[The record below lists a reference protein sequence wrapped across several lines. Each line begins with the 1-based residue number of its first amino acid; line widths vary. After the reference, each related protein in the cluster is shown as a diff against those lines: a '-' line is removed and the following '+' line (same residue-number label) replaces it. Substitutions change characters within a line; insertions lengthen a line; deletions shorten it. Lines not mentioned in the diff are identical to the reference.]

1 MTRLTQNI
9 NNYINKVQEFVS
21 RERIFVKYISLF
33 LITTTALFLTLLKY
47 NTFDF
52 GIIAL
57 ICWIFAFLDLARIKF
72 RDFEIDFMTHQQAI
86 TEDERKLFMDNY
98 NLMEKFTFEFRKS
111 NKIDATVLEYIS
123 KATQMAYLCLSK
135 KLATQLDK
143 YLTTATRVYFLDKK
157 IETTEQK
164 GKNPSE
170 YMIEKN
176 KYLDELYSINLVELY
191 RPYVK
196 VKTNAE
202 E

>member
-1 MTRLTQNI
+1 M
-9 NNYINKVQEFVS
+9 
-21 RERIFVKYISLF
+21 
-33 LITTTALFLTLLKY
+33 
-47 NTFDF
+47 
-52 GIIAL
+52 
-57 ICWIFAFLDLARIKF
+57 
-72 RDFEIDFMTHQQAI
+72 
-86 TEDERKLFMDNY
+86 
-98 NLMEKFTFEFRKS
+98 
-111 NKIDATVLEYIS
+111 
-123 KATQMAYLCLSK
+123 
-135 KLATQLDK
+135 
-143 YLTTATRVYFLDKK
+143 YFLDKK